1 MRSIPLA
8 MLASAAVVL
17 SASAARAC
25 GDYGAGPMTPAPGG
39 LRLSGPHV
47 SGNLTVFLVHGPNRL
62 AGGKLLSLQEALEQ
76 NLVVVHETGVV
87 SALAIENVSADA
99 DVFVM
104 GGDIVKGGRQDRVL
118 PYDMIVPAKSGRLP
132 LASFCVEAGRWS
144 GRAGEADGKFGSSA
158 YCLAGKGLKLAA
170 RGAGAQQEVWRNVAA
185 EQGKLAKNVKSDV
198 QAEQS
203 KTSLQLTLE
212 NKKVQEAADAHVR
225 TLAGVIEGRRDVIGL
240 AVVMNGQVSSVDVY
254 GSAALFA
261 KLWPK
266 LVRSIAVEA
275 VAEQPEKP
283 QAFPAVSAAAVA
295 DWMVKAE
302 TDKVVECKPA
312 ADGGPGKVQQRGR
325 VQQQLGNAAEDA
337 APPAAPRM
345 KETRR
350 ETEKCLVI
358 ETADTGNG
366 NAVVRKSW
374 LAK

>member
-8 MLASAAVVL
+8 LLASAAAVL
-17 SASAARAC
+17 MSAPAARAC
-25 GDYGAGPMTPAPGG
+25 GDYGATPAPGG
-39 LRLSGPHV
+39 LRLSGPYV
-47 SGNLTVFLVHGPNRL
+47 SGNLAVFLVHGPDRL
-62 AGGKLLSLQEALEQ
+62 AGGRLLSLQEALEQ
-76 NLVVVHETGVV
+76 NLIVVHETGVV
-87 SALAIENVSADA
+87 STLAIENLSADA

-132 LASFCVEAGRWS
+132 LAGFCVEAGRWN

-170 RGAGAQQEVWRNVAA
+170 RGTGAQQEVWLHVAA
-185 EQGKLAKNVKSDV
+185 EQGKLAKNVKTDV

-212 NKKVQEAADAHVR
+212 NKKVQEAADAHVKAL
-225 TLAGVIEGRRDVIGL
+225 TPVIEGRRDVIGL
-240 AVVMNGQVSSVDVY
+240 AVVVNGQVSSVDVY

-266 LVRSIAVEA
+266 LVRSVAVEA
-275 VAEQPEKP
+275 VAELPETP
-283 QAFPAVSAAAVA
+283 REFPAVSAAAVA
-295 DWMVKAE
+295 DWMTKAE
-302 TDKVVECKPA
+302 TDKVVERKVDA
-312 ADGGPGKVQQRGR
+312 ADGQGKAQQPLRN
-325 VQQQLGNAAEDA
+325 VVADS
-337 APPAAPRM
+337 APAVPPRM
-345 KETRR
+345 KENRR